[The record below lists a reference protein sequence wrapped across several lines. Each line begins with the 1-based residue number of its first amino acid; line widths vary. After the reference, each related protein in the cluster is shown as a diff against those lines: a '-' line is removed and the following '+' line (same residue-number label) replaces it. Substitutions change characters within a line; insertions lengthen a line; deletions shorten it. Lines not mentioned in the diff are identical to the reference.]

1 MLRTFRVLLAMLL
14 LALAM
19 MWAIPGRAQNT
30 ADLSGTVTDPS
41 GAALKGVNV
50 TVTLLSTGASRST
63 TTNDTGYYSFVQ
75 LPPGHYKVTVD
86 AGEHFDVRENPDLEL
101 TVGAAA

>member
-1 MLRTFRVLLAMLL
+1 MLQTFRVLLAMSF
-14 LALAM
+14 LAAVVLGTASLT
-19 MWAIPGRAQNT
+19 AQVNT

-50 TVTLLSTGASRST
+50 TLTFVSTGASRST

-75 LPPGHYKVTVD
+75 LPPGRYKVTVD
-86 AGEHFDVRENPDLEL
+86 AGEHFDVREIGRAH
-101 TVGAAA
+101 V